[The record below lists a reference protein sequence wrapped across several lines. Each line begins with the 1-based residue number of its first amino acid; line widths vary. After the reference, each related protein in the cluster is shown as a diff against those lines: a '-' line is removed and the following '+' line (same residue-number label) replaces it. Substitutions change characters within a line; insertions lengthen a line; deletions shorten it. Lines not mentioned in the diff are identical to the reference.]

1 MKDHLKMISKQTVE
15 LHRLGR
21 SLWLDRGRHAH
32 STPPD
37 IVKALRF
44 TEAGTGTGDAD
55 ARDILCVEPFIAPFA
70 LNQYSAWRNV
80 AGVRDPGQVGKT
92 MAFDGDATSGIACCE
107 APNMAI
113 GSLGK
118 GSQRVATAVS
128 AKSRRDPPATVSRET
143 GASS

>member
-1 MKDHLKMISKQTVE
+1 MISKQTVE
-15 LHRLGR
+15 LHRPGR

-37 IVKALRF
+37 IVKTLRF
-44 TEAGTGTGDAD
+44 TEASAGTGDAD
-55 ARDILCVEPFIAPFA
+55 ARDILCVEPLIAPFA

-80 AGVRDPGQVGKT
+80 AGVRDPRQVGKT
-92 MAFDGDATSGIACCE
+92 MSFDGDATAGIACCE
-107 APNMAI
+107 APDMAI

-118 GSQRVATAVS
+118 EPQRVATTAL
-128 AKSRRDPPATVSRET
+128 AKSRRDPPTTVSRET